1 VESMSA
7 TIDSVLQE
15 ALQLPE
21 ESRLELVEQ
30 LIIRSSS
37 YAAIEREQVAVA
49 EARLEEMQ
57 SGKVKGIPL
66 EEAFREVRESLAA
79 RKSS

>member
-1 VESMSA
+1 MSA
-7 TIDSVLQE
+7 TVDSVLQE

-30 LIIRSSS
+30 LIICSSS
-37 YAAIEREQVAVA
+37 YAAIEREQVTVA

-66 EEAFREVRESLAA
+66 EQALREVREKTI
-79 RKSS
+79 RRRR